1 MRSSVGDVM
10 TADVVTVEESTPFK
24 KIVALLA
31 AHAVSAVPVVDISK
45 HVVGVVSEADLL
57 LKEEDPQAGLEAPLW
72 ERKRHRLE
80 RGKAACS
87 VARDLMTRP
96 AVTVGSLAPVAEAA
110 RLMHACGVKR
120 LPVVDTLTGRLVGI
134 VTRGDLLRVFTRP
147 DADIRSEI
155 VGEVIAGEFFMD
167 PQRFLVEV
175 HDGVVVL
182 QGQAERRSLIPIL
195 VRAVRGVEGVVHVE
209 DRLGFE
215 VDDSKVETAGPR
227 LWPPV

>member
-10 TADVVTVEESTPFK
+10 TTDVVTVEESTPFK

-31 AHAVSAVPVVDISK
+31 AHVVSAVPVVDISK

-72 ERKRHRLE
+72 ERKRRRLE
-80 RGKAACS
+80 RGKAAGS
-87 VARDLMTRP
+87 VARDVMTRP

-110 RLMHACGVKR
+110 RLMHARGVKR
-120 LPVVDTLTGRLVGI
+120 LPVVDTLTGQLVGI

-155 VGEVIAGEFFMD
+155 VDEVIAGEFFMD

-182 QGQAERRSLIPIL
+182 QGQAERRSLIPIV
-195 VRAVRGVEGVVHVE
+195 VRAARGVEGVVHVD

-215 VDDSKVETAGPR
+215 VDDRKVETAGPR
-227 LWPPV
+227 LRPPV